1 MKGLL
6 IDNFDSFTENLHTIF
21 KNENCEMMVV
31 RNHKLDSIIKDDYD
45 FIVISPGPG
54 LPQHTNDLIPFI
66 NNGENLP
73 IFGVCLGLQ
82 TIVELYGGRLI
93 QRKKPLHG
101 IQTNIYHANHPLF
114 RGIGKS
120 FKAARYHSWEM
131 DLNFSNEAIEV
142 IAFDDENSPM
152 AIAIRN
158 KLIYAVQFH
167 PESILTPQG
176 DLIIRNFIEQ
186 IKIKAHENI
195 IEKTA

>member
-6 IDNFDSFTENLHTIF
+6 IDNFDSFTENLHAIF
-21 KNENCEMMVV
+21 KNKNCEMMVV
-31 RNHKLDSIIKDDYD
+31 RNHKLDTVIKDDYD

-54 LPQHTNDLIPFI
+54 LPQHTNDLIAFI
-66 NNGENLP
+66 NNGDNLP

-82 TIVELYGGRLI
+82 TIVELFGGKLI

-101 IQTNIYHANHPLF
+101 IQTNIYHTNHPLF

-131 DLNFSNEAIEV
+131 DLNYSNEAIEV

-176 DLIIRNFIEQ
+176 DLIIKNFIEQ
-186 IKIKAHENI
+186 IKTNAHENI